1 MARRMVR
8 LPMITPAGGNPANDS
23 PLVRGASVPTR
34 AELDIYNVNRE
45 GWEAIGNGL
54 YDSNIYAAAGQTT
67 LTFFSLPIGQGVGFN
82 GGTKTLMDTNMD
94 TQGAMPANQ
103 EFLAEGVEVLFWPT
117 RPAVVTNLPAVFG
130 TQAVAQIANDV
141 YAFYNSGYLKF
152 FIGSKDYLRE
162 APLVKFPP
170 SSNYGLDA
178 AVSDIAPNGAGTGV
192 MQSRIVYASAR
203 GKPYYLRSPIRLV
216 SNQNFNVTLNWDAAV
231 ALPSTNPGRV
241 FITLCGVLYRRSQ

>member
-8 LPMITPAGGNPANDS
+8 LPMITPAGGNPSNDS
-23 PLVRGASVPTR
+23 PLVRNQSVPTR

-54 YDSNIYAAAGQTT
+54 YDSNAYPAAGQTQ
-67 LTFFSLPIGQGVGFN
+67 LTFYSLPIGQGVGFA

-94 TQGAMPANQ
+94 TQGSMPANQ
-103 EFLAEGVEVLFWPT
+103 EFLAEGVEVLFWPS
-117 RPAVVTNLPAVFG
+117 RPAVAAQLPAAFG
-130 TQAVAQIANDV
+130 AQAIAQLINDT

-170 SSNYGLDA
+170 SSNFGLDA
-178 AVSDIAPNGAGTGV
+178 AAADVSTAGASFQTRIAF
-192 MQSRIVYASAR
+192 ASAR

-216 SNQNFNVTLNWDAAV
+216 SSQNFNVTLNWDAAV

-241 FITLCGVLYRRSQ
+241 FVTLCGVLYRRSQ